1 MGYDVTLT
9 LGMSKVLYN
18 LQQIEDTMQTTNN
31 RLSTGKKVNSAL
43 DDPINY
49 FSAQDHLYRSS
60 DLEARKD
67 EMNEAAQL
75 IEAANSGVESIL
87 DMIDQA
93 ISLANAANTADSQTD
108 VNSLEDQ
115 FNDILT
121 QIDNVANDAFYKGT
135 NLLGGVTEQLTV
147 YFNADGSSSLTLTG
161 ADASSTGLGLTT
173 LTADDW
179 WDTTNGVPDETGIQA
194 SIDELTDA
202 KSTLRTMAKTLSMDL
217 STIEVRLDFADLMMN
232 TLDTGAANLTV
243 ADTNE
248 ESAALLMLQTQQ
260 QLSINSLSIASDA
273 AQSVLGL
280 FS

>member
-9 LGMSKVLYN
+9 IGMSKVLYN
-18 LQQIEDTMQTTNN
+18 LQQIEDTMQVTNN

-67 EMNEAAQL
+67 EMNEAASL

-93 ISLANAANTADSQTD
+93 LSLANAAKTSETQTD
-108 VNSLEDQ
+108 INSLENQ

-121 QIDNVANDAFYKGT
+121 QIDNVANDAYYKGT
-135 NLLGGVTEQLTV
+135 NLLGGATEQLTV
-147 YFNADGSSSLTLTG
+147 YFNADGTSSLTLTG
-161 ADASSTGLGLTT
+161 EDASSTGLGLTV
-173 LTADDW
+173 LTTDDW
-179 WDTTNGVPDETGIQA
+179 YNGTDGPDETAIQA

-202 KSTLRTMAKTLSMDL
+202 KSALRTMAKTLSMDL
-217 STIEVRLDFADLMMN
+217 SSIEIRLDFASTMMN

-260 QLSINSLSIASDA
+260 SLSINSLSIASDA
-273 AQSVLGL
+273 AQSVLSL
-280 FS
+280 FN